1 MAPPDRV
8 AAATR
13 AAERAA
19 FTMSCDPDVGAL
31 LAVLSAAVP
40 PGGSIL
46 ELGTGAGVGLAWIVA
61 GVGMRTDVKVV
72 SVEADAR
79 IAEVAAE
86 RPWPD
91 FVTLEVTDA
100 LQVLRRGGRW
110 SLIFA
115 DAQAGKWEGLQHTI
129 EALDDGGVLLV
140 DDMRP
145 PVNATDLHRRKSV
158 EVRER
163 LLADDRLV
171 SAEIGW
177 SSGVILCTRAHAR

>member
-1 MAPPDRV
+1 MESADRV

-13 AAERAA
+13 AAEHAA
-19 FTMSCDPDVGAL
+19 FTLSCDPGVGAL

-61 GVGMRTDVKVV
+61 GVGARTDVKIT
-72 SVEADAR
+72 SVEADAG
-79 IAEVAAE
+79 IAAVAAQL
-86 RPWPD
+86 PWPD
-91 FVTLEVTDA
+91 FVTLEVGDA
-100 LQVLRRGGRW
+100 LGVLRRSSRR

-115 DAQAGKWEGLQHTI
+115 DAPGGKWEGLDHTI
-129 EALDDGGVLLV
+129 EALGDGGVLLV

-145 PVNATDLHRRKSV
+145 PGNASNLHRRKSV

-163 LLADDRLV
+163 LLTDDRLV

-177 SSGVILCTRAHAR
+177 SSGVVLCARAHAP

>member
-1 MAPPDRV
+1 MEPADRV

-13 AAERAA
+13 AAEHAA
-19 FTMSCDPDVGAL
+19 FTMSCEPGVGAL
-31 LAVLSAAVP
+31 LAVLSAVVP

-61 GVGMRTDVKVV
+61 GVGARTDVTVT
-72 SVEADAR
+72 SVEADAGT
-79 IAEVAAE
+79 AALAA
-86 RPWPD
+86 RLPWPG
-91 FVTLEVTDA
+91 FVTLEAGDA
-100 LQVLRRGGRW
+100 LDVLRRGGRW

-115 DAQAGKWEGLQHTI
+115 DAPGGKWEGLGHTI
-129 EALDDGGVLLV
+129 EALDDGGLLLV

-145 PVNATDLHRRKSV
+145 PATASDLHRRKSA

-171 SAEIGW
+171 PVEIGW
-177 SSGVILCTRAHAR
+177 SSGVILCARAHAR